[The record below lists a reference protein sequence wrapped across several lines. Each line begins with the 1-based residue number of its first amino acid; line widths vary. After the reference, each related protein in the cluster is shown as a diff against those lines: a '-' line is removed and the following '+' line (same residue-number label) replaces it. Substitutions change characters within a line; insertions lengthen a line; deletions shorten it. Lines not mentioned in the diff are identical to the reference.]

1 MSTSGNWIRGRPS
14 GGIRQVNVRYE
25 ISDPQ
30 WRDIEDYVERIPFK
44 QVNRDLL
51 KALLVG
57 SKILLDRSGVQVGVD
72 IPASVETSA
81 QQAPSTKPAAVPA
94 IAGPQGTGAWVRA
107 VRTSGLRPLNIRYSV
122 DDKTWQSIEDLLER
136 VPYKKVNHVMRY
148 ALLLGSKIML
158 EGYDPSKSLAAGDS
172 RPKSPLPQPQAAPP
186 SPAPTSD
193 DPAPMSAAAR
203 NMFSQYG

>member
-1 MSTSGNWIRGRPS
+1 MATSGNWIRGRPS

-44 QVNRDLL
+44 KVNRDLL

-57 SKILLDRSGVQVGVD
+57 SKILLDRSGVQAEVEVPESPEVD
-72 IPASVETSA
+72 GQNSAPTRQTPSVPAS
-81 QQAPSTKPAAVPA
+81 
-94 IAGPQGTGAWVRA
+94 AGPQATGAWVRA
-107 VRTSGLRPLNIRYSV
+107 KLTSGTRPLNIRYSV
-122 DDKTWQSIEDLLER
+122 DDKTWQPIEDLLER

-158 EGYDPSKSLAAGDS
+158 DGYDPGKSLAAGDS
-172 RPKSPLPQPQAAPP
+172 RPPSAPTRPPAAP
-186 SPAPTSD
+186 SPAAQE
-193 DPAPMSAAAR
+193 PAPLSAAAAT
-203 NMFSQYG
+203 MFSQYG